1 MKELE
6 RCQIVEIFSDQLMR
20 FYKNSINI
28 SIMLPVLIALSGGGG
43 DWSESADS
51 HRILRLPKRA
61 DFLFRQIVI
70 AIWWF
75 HPFASQF
82 FFHNKNL
89 KLWGRCETL
98 KVLYFVFLKKN
109 KVKSNFFLMNRM
121 NEIVLADEK
130 MSARGCY
137 RRPSSA
143 SRSSVT
149 GATSQ
154 LTEFF
159 FHSFD
164 PPEMNIQSSP
174 PGGTCEIEDA
184 AAKTL
189 WLCAVETDNENILG
203 R

>member
-1 MKELE
+1 
-6 RCQIVEIFSDQLMR
+6 MR

-98 KVLYFVFLKKN
+98 KVLYFVLKKKIKLN
-109 KVKSNFFLMNRM
+109 PIFSNESNEWNSFGWRKNVRQRVLSAAVIGISVERDLSDESINRIFFVFFIHSIRLKWIFNQVPPVGLVKL
-121 NEIVLADEK
+121 K
-130 MSARGCY
+130 TQQ
-137 RRPSSA
+137 P
-143 SRSSVT
+143 
-149 GATSQ
+149 
-154 LTEFF
+154 
-159 FHSFD
+159 
-164 PPEMNIQSSP
+164 
-174 PGGTCEIEDA
+174 
-184 AAKTL
+184 KTL
-189 WLCAVETDNENILG
+189 WLCAVQTDNEHILG